1 MTKEKALRKE
11 INEILIRSTAWG
23 PMMVQ
28 RVRVALQQAH
38 EIIKDL
44 DAQVCAYKT
53 MRNHAQVARNIE
65 ILKRFDDGEK
75 QVNLADEYG
84 LTPQRINRII
94 LMTRKHFESQ
104 DGTSQVKRVSRKRNR
119 RVKKKTGGGTQAY
132 HPASPDGRGQDGDSG
147 VNHSIRSWQEKE
159 NDLHGSGAIPHHAN
173 D

>member
-1 MTKEKALRKE
+1 MSKEEDLRKE

-28 RVRVALQQAH
+28 RVRIALQQAH
-38 EIIKDL
+38 ETIKDL
-44 DAQVCAYKT
+44 DAQVRAYKT
-53 MRNHAQVARNIE
+53 MRNHAQVSRNIE
-65 ILKRFDDGEK
+65 ILKRFDEGEK

-94 LMTRKHFESQ
+94 LMTRKQFESQ
-104 DGTSQVKRVSRKRNR
+104 DGTPQTKRVSRKRNR

-147 VNHSIRSWQEKE
+147 VNHSLRSWQEKE
-159 NDLHGSGAIPHHAN
+159 NDLHGSGVISHHAN

>member
-1 MTKEKALRKE
+1 MSKEEDLRKE

-28 RVRVALQQAH
+28 RVRIALQQAH
-38 EIIKDL
+38 QVIKDL
-44 DAQVCAYKT
+44 DMQVHAYRE
-53 MRNHAQVARNIE
+53 MRNHAQVARNLE
-65 ILKRFDDGEK
+65 IIKRFDDGET
-75 QVNLADEYG
+75 QASLAEEYR
-84 LTPQRINRII
+84 LTKQRINRII
-94 LMTRKHFESQ
+94 LTMRKQFESQ
-104 DGTSQVKRVSRKRNR
+104 DGTPQTKRVSRKRNR

-159 NDLHGSGAIPHHAN
+159 NDLHGSGVISHHAN